1 MIALSNWGGGIQWW
15 NQDLK
20 AIYFYVVL
28 LHCISEMIRNDTVA
42 QLLHH
47 LIQTEISHVFVKQ
60 YNCDPQKM
68 NLNNF
73 CDPVTFSVPTSVSVV
88 FT

>member
-1 MIALSNWGGGIQWW
+1 ML
-15 NQDLK
+15 
-20 AIYFYVVL
+20 FYYS
-28 LHCISEMIRNDTVA
+28 ISEMIRNDTVA

-47 LIQTEISHVFVKQ
+47 LTEISHIFVKH

-73 CDPVTFSVPTSVSVV
+73 CDPVTFSVPTSVGTLYLFSETFQHFPVPR
-88 FT
+88 